1 MFSRLFMPI
10 DRCVCGYIK
19 ERGGIIIQNVFV
31 LLVIGRLLVRF
42 VISGILQIKEDF
54 ILREDLP

>member
-1 MFSRLFMPI
+1 MPI

-19 ERGGIIIQNVFV
+19 ERGGIIIQNIFV

-42 VISGILQIKEDF
+42 VISGLIRFGILQIKKDF